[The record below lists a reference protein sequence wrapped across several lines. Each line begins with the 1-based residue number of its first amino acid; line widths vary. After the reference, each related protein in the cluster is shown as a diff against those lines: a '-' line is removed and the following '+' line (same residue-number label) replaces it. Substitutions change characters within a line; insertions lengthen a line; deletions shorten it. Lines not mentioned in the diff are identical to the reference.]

1 MTLPDFLLTLL
12 VNFAWGFNFI
22 AGKIGAGQFQPLFF
36 TALRFSF
43 LLLLMLP
50 WLKPARGYMLPLLRV
65 AFLLGVVHFGM
76 VFLGIHA
83 SGNIAS
89 VAITTQLYVPFSA
102 ILATLFLRE
111 KITFLQVV
119 AIGIA
124 LLGVMVIGFDSVVY
138 SHLDAIFWISGAAFA
153 MAVATILMRQ
163 CPNLGVFR
171 LQAWIAL
178 VATPSLFLLSLIF
191 EKNHLQILANTHIVN
206 FWTPLYSAVAASVI
220 GHGSLYYLVG
230 RYRVSVVTPLLLLA
244 PVLAAVFGIFFF
256 GDELGW
262 ELIIGGLMTLL
273 GIVVVSLHQKSD
285 KKANS

>member
-1 MTLPDFLLTLL
+1 MSLPDLFLTLI
-12 VNFAWGFNFI
+12 VNFAWGFSFI
-22 AGKIGAGQFQPLFF
+22 AGKIGAAQFQPLFF

-43 LLLLMLP
+43 LLILMLP
-50 WLKPARGYMLPLLRV
+50 WLKPARGYMFPLLRV
-65 AFLLGVVHFGM
+65 AFLLGAVHFSM

-89 VAITTQLYVPFSA
+89 VAIATQLYVPFSA

-111 KITFLQVV
+111 KITFIRLL
-119 AIGIA
+119 AIAIA
-124 LLGVMVIGFDSVVY
+124 LAGVMVIGFDPVVFY
-138 SHLDAIFWISGAAFA
+138 HLDAIFWVTGAAFIV
-153 MAVATILMRQ
+153 AVATILMRQ

-191 EKNHLQILANTHIVN
+191 EKDHTLILSNTPLAGY
-206 FWTPLYSAVAASVI
+206 WTPLYSAVAASII

-256 GDELGW
+256 GDKIGW
-262 ELIIGGLMTLL
+262 RLIIGGSMTLL
-273 GIVVVSLHQKSD
+273 GIMCVSLLQEPD
-285 KKANS
+285 KNLN